1 MKKDGLA
8 VEAEGD
14 LVQISQHPLY
24 SFFTHS
30 LASCRA
36 LERSEAVMRADNF
49 DLSSAEALYPAVAAM
64 LSHIYPNTSFWITPS
79 PFA

>member
-8 VEAEGD
+8 VEGEGD

-30 LASCRA
+30 LASC
-36 LERSEAVMRADNF
+36 
-49 DLSSAEALYPAVAAM
+49 
-64 LSHIYPNTSFWITPS
+64 
-79 PFA
+79 